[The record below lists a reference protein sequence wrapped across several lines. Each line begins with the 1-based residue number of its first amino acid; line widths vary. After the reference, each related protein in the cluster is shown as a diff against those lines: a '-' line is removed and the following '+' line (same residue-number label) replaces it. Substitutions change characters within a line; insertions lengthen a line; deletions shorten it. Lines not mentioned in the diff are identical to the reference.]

1 MEVRVDMGIRESET
15 DDKINGGGGPRA
27 CVEVGEGGAGGE
39 PLMEKGDSRWL
50 PSLSE
55 KQINPWTP
63 PLDHLTNLGTN
74 QKPPFPFLTPLKK
87 MSGCAWNPLHPPDLA
102 PTPQAHIER

>member
-1 MEVRVDMGIRESET
+1 MEVSVGMGIRESET
-15 DDKINGGGGPRA
+15 DDKISGG
-27 CVEVGEGGAGGE
+27 VGEAGGE

-74 QKPPFPFLTPLKK
+74 QKPPFAFLTPLKK
-87 MSGCAWNPLHPPDLA
+87 MSRCARNPLRPSSLA
-102 PTPQAHIER
+102 PTLQAHIER